1 MKWSCAC
8 VRAASVQR
16 WNITISNKRYAK
28 KIQESLISTSY
39 SFFRLPEAR
48 EREQEYRVSLFVSE
62 FRDEIKNV
70 SSDEIIEM

>member
-1 MKWSCAC
+1 MVLCMCA
-8 VRAASVQR
+8 RRFRSAMEHHDFKQKIR
-16 WNITISNKRYAK
+16 KK
-28 KIQESLISTSY
+28 KIQESLISTCY